1 MTARETA
8 VSALASALDGVAGAL
23 LRDASRPES
32 IPAGGLIVLREGVAD
47 APEATLSPATYH
59 YRHPV
64 TLEIYVSGAD
74 QAARI
79 SALDALLVDIG
90 SAITDRTLG
99 GAVDWT
105 EVAEA
110 AQATE
115 DAEPGTVPVRQALVT
130 LHLHYHAASALA

>member
-79 SALDALLVDIG
+79 SALDALLIGIG

-110 AQATE
+110 AQVTE
-115 DAEPGTVPVRQALVT
+115 EAEPGTAPVRQALAV
-130 LHLHYHAASALA
+130 LHLHYHTASALA